1 MLKLYVER
9 EAEMKTDVTGK
20 NRGKVLFFRKLE
32 ENDIILM
39 RIYEKEEEQRASAC
53 FTLSCLKVH
62 ASLL

>member
-39 RIYEKEEEQRASAC
+39 RIYECKRGLGFQTNEAI
-53 FTLSCLKVH
+53 LK
-62 ASLL
+62 